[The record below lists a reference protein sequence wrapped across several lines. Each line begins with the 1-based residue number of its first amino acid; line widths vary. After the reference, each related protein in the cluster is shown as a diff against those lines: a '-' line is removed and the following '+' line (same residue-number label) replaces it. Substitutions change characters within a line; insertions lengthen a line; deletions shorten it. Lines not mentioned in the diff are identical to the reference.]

1 MIPSQDFF
9 LSPPTPPGSSA
20 LCLYTSPFFTQVT
33 LWAPNIVTGGH
44 SGYFDGEQIQSGR
57 EEGAD
62 IIEVQ
67 PTQTQG
73 AVEEEVF
80 VYNVFEAPGE

>member
-1 MIPSQDFF
+1 M
-9 LSPPTPPGSSA
+9 
-20 LCLYTSPFFTQVT
+20 
-33 LWAPNIVTGGH
+33 GGH

-62 IIEVQ
+62 IMEVQ

-73 AVEEEVF
+73 TVEEEGVCL
-80 VYNVFEAPGE
+80 